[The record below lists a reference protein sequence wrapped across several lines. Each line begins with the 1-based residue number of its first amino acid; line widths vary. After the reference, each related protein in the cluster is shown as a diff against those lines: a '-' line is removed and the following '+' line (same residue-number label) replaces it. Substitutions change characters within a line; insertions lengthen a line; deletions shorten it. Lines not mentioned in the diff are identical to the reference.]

1 MPTAT
6 PLRSSPSASRR
17 LGAPGNLRLRRLPQA
32 ASFRPAGLVAV
43 LMLGLLPALSGCDD
57 LGGRQMPMTKQ
68 PAGGPGPDA
77 AAASG
82 QPRSGSASTLGK
94 ARDSAVKV
102 GDRVDDYNRK
112 IEQAAEEVGK

>member
-1 MPTAT
+1 
-6 PLRSSPSASRR
+6 
-17 LGAPGNLRLRRLPQA
+17 
-32 ASFRPAGLVAV
+32 VAIV
-43 LMLGLLPALSGCDD
+43 VAGLLPSLGGCDD
-57 LGGRQMPMTKQ
+57 LGGRQMPVNKPQ
-68 PAGGPGPDA
+68 PASGPGPDA

-112 IEQAAEEVGK
+112 IEEAAEEVGK